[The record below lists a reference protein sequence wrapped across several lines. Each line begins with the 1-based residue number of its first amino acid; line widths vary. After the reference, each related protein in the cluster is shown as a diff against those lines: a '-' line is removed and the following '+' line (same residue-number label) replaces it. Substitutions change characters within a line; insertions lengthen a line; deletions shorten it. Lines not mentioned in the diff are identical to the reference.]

1 VTTETTGA
9 ATTTLDLEAEIGGLL
24 DELSSVQADLLA
36 ALDQKRQALATADVA
51 RLAELAPREEHLA
64 ARLAACQQRRA
75 ALLAAARHEGL
86 PHENVGRLATRV
98 SGGSAS
104 KLGSRVKEA
113 TARMRLLQHHS
124 LANWV
129 LAQRSLLHVSQL
141 LEIIATGGRMQP
153 TYGDSESVHARGS
166 LVNHEA

>member
-1 VTTETTGA
+1 VNTTTTGA
-9 ATTTLDLEAEIGGLL
+9 SSGPLDIEAEIGGLL
-24 DELSSVQADLLA
+24 DELSSVQTELLA
-36 ALDQKRQALATADVA
+36 ALDEKRQALAKADVP
-51 RLAELAPREEHLA
+51 RLVELAPREEQLA

-75 ALLAAARHEGL
+75 DLLAAAKQEGL
-86 PHENVGRLATRV
+86 PNENVARLATK
-98 SGGSAS
+98 GGRGKSN

-153 TYGDSESVHARGS
+153 TYGDSESVHACGS